1 MGLQY
6 MEGGSTS
13 LKEVQPLAVSSPDKQ
28 VAELI
33 GGDITEERVTNLIK
47 KSNELQLVFH
57 GIMRRTSREG
67 VIEKGILP
75 ITPEGGFVSF
85 WNTGTGLFYHGTTL
99 NDKIQTL
106 DSSFFNYVPHSLA
119 VSSKSVIESTLGTTL
134 DYQPNG
140 QLTIP
145 KIIPPEALELIF
157 VDLDENI
164 DITGRAR
171 GQKIEQTMFTSLEEV
186 IRDGLKPGTI
196 VRKTAQ

>member
-1 MGLQY
+1 
-6 MEGGSTS
+6 MESCAVQVEKAS
-13 LKEVQPLAVSSPDKQ
+13 LK
-28 VAELI
+28 
-33 GGDITEERVTNLIK
+33 
-47 KSNELQLVFH
+47 
-57 GIMRRTSREG
+57 
-67 VIEKGILP
+67 KGIQP

-106 DSSFFNYVPHSLA
+106 DSSFFNYGQHSLA

-164 DITGRAR
+164 DVTGRAR